1 MPPYRYV
8 FFVLLKG
15 VFTMSIKDKKTRL
28 VVYIPDW
35 LMGII
40 DSRRGNESRSTF
52 ASKVL
57 KNWFSDELKEDM
69 KGGEK

>member
-1 MPPYRYV
+1 
-8 FFVLLKG
+8 
-15 VFTMSIKDKKTRL
+15 MSIKDKKTRL

-52 ASKVL
+52 ASNVL
-57 KNWFSDELKEDM
+57 KNWFSEKLKEDM